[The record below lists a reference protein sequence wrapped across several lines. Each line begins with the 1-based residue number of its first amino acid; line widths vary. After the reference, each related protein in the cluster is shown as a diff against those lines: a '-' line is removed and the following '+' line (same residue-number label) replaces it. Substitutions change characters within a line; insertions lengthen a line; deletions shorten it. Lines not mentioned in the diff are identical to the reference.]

1 MIAYTFLCRK
11 CFVAKTFPRTAL
23 CKKILGTVR
32 RDGVG
37 TEERERDWNLAGATS
52 ESEGLRNE
60 NKVTLK
66 KYTKYTFKV

>member
-1 MIAYTFLCRK
+1 LQKNT
-11 CFVAKTFPRTAL
+11 
-23 CKKILGTVR
+23 
-32 RDGVG
+32 RDGEKRWSG
-37 TEERERDWNLAGATS
+37 DGRERERDWNLAGATS